1 MISADYKEQLQTMA
15 ARHQFKEK
23 LPKYHLVQDFLKDE
37 SPKSLIDFGCAHGA
51 MINRIK
57 NDFPD
62 ILIVDG
68 YDPGVIEYEKFPQQ
82 QYDCLVSNDVIEHI
96 EPRYLDSTL
105 IAMNTLFTKSAWL
118 IVACYPA
125 KKILPDGRNAHLSVH
140 EPDWWIEKIKKT
152 FSNVTIEQAEVLE
165 YKTNRMEVRF
175 TLRRLS
181 N

>member
-1 MISADYKEQLQTMA
+1 MA

-51 MINRIK
+51 MISRIK

-96 EPRYLDSTL
+96 EPEYLDSTL
-105 IAMNTLFTKSAWL
+105 IAMSKLFTKSAWL
-118 IVACYPA
+118 IIAALSWILSISKTSVALLRA
-125 KKILPDGRNAHLSVH
+125 KLALSSAPDNLLSARILA
-140 EPDWWIEKIKKT
+140 
-152 FSNVTIEQAEVLE
+152 
-165 YKTNRMEVRF
+165 
-175 TLRRLS
+175 
-181 N
+181 

>member
-1 MISADYKEQLQTMA
+1 MISADYKKQMQDMA

-96 EPRYLDSTL
+96 EPKYLDSTL

-118 IVACYPA
+118 IIACYPA
-125 KKILPDGRNAHLSVH
+125 KKILPDGRNAHISLH
-140 EPDWWIEKIKKT
+140 TPNWWVEKIKET
-152 FSNVTIEQAEVLE
+152 FTASTIEITKTVVHKPGQLEV
-165 YKTNRMEVRF
+165 YFV
-175 TLRRLS
+175 LRSLS